1 VSKAAVHLAISG
13 KICDMFTIRR
23 VAAVFTFA
31 SAFSLSS
38 AAFGQT
44 QSYQSN
50 PYAGSGSGLS
60 AGGLAPPGSGSG
72 SSAGY
77 DPQQSQTQ
85 ATLQQA
91 DSKDSGRGLEFVWL
105 KGEAGIQTLSLQTF
119 HANNLVDAQT
129 VATSQTGPV
138 FGAAAGAR
146 LIFLTLG
153 GNFRLGTFS
162 AWQLWT
168 LDAEVGLHL
177 PFGKLEP
184 YFTFAA
190 GYASVGSFNGA
201 SSAIDYKGAG
211 LNIHGWNARMG
222 LGLDFYLSRFFSIGA
237 LMSGDVLYL
246 KRTNHLTV
254 PGAANDPNLAKAQQI
269 YSNDGSSLGGAGTL
283 TAVIG
288 LHL

>member
-1 VSKAAVHLAISG
+1 
-13 KICDMFTIRR
+13 MFTNRR
-23 VAAVFTFA
+23 TAAVFAFA
-31 SAFSLSS
+31 IPTSLCS
-38 AAFGQT
+38 AAFGQS

-50 PYAGSGSGLS
+50 PDAGSGSGLS
-60 AGGLAPPGSGSG
+60 AGGLAPPGSGS
-72 SSAGY
+72 SPSAGY

-85 ATLQQA
+85 DALQQA
-91 DSKDSGRGLEFVWL
+91 DSKDSRRGLEFVWL

-119 HANNLVDAQT
+119 HANNLVDSQT
-129 VATSQTGPV
+129 VATSQTGPL
-138 FGAAAGAR
+138 FGASAGLR
-146 LIFLTLG
+146 LVFLTLG

-177 PFGKLEP
+177 PFGKVEP

-190 GYASVGSFNGA
+190 GYASVGSFNGT
-201 SSAIDYKGAG
+201 SSAIDYKGSG

-222 LGLDFYLSRFFSIGA
+222 FGLDLYLNHYFSIGA
-237 LMSGDVLYL
+237 LVSGDVLYL

-254 PGAANDPNLAKAQQI
+254 PGAANDPNLAKVQQI
-269 YSNDGSSLGGAGTL
+269 YSNDGSSIGGAGTL

-288 LHL
+288 LHF